1 MVLSEVFDMVFN
13 WLSSTVFSI
22 QLGNNAVN
30 ISMLGLLFGGIL
42 FFVLFRFI
50 FRILK

>member
-1 MVLSEVFDMVFN
+1 MVLSEICDMVFN

-22 QLGNNAVN
+22 QLVDNTVN

-42 FFVLFRFI
+42 FFILFRFI